1 MDKGRFK
8 KRVLDVME
16 ELDAVRKTRKND
28 VNASLKDD
36 AKDDVKDDVNVP
48 LKNDVKDDV
57 NVPLKNDVKDDVN
70 VPLKDD
76 NVPLKDDVNVPL
88 KDDVKDNVN
97 VPFKDDIKG
106 DVNVPFKDDIKGDVN
121 VPFKDDI
128 NVPLNDDVNIN
139 NISISKPITEDSY
152 HLNNSSF
159 LFSKASINFKSPIP
173 VHNQLFIRLFPSDPV
188 YAVLSTQYNYKFFNH
203 NIPEIPNTAPTI
215 DQLWHHLLVYRNELS
230 TTSSKYP
237 LINREPN
244 TEFFT
249 SVNEN
254 FASYKNAKGVK
265 NKDRVPLYYYMYDL
279 KNKKPLHVPVWEA
292 KRMFCKMYENY
303 AMNTKQCRS
312 LIEIILKIIPYM
324 NREFP
329 IIIRGSGVPVDG
341 MTKVTNLNE
350 KYKDERSDFSP
361 EYCLAEILIH
371 YPDLK
376 RCSWNMDNR
385 KNQTLR
391 DDLIIDSTVEEDH

>member
-1 MDKGRFK
+1 MNRGRFK
-8 KRVLDVME
+8 KHVLDVME
-16 ELDAVRKTRKND
+16 ELDAVRKTRK
-28 VNASLKDD
+28 
-36 AKDDVKDDVNVP
+36 DDVKDVVNVP
-48 LKNDVKDDV
+48 LKNDD
-57 NVPLKNDVKDDVN
+57 KN
-70 VPLKDD
+70 DD
-76 NVPLKDDVNVPL
+76 NVPIKDDIKNDDNVPIKDDVNVPL
-88 KDDVKDNVN
+88 KDDVKD
-97 VPFKDDIKG
+97 
-106 DVNVPFKDDIKGDVN
+106 DVNVPLKDDVKDDVN
-121 VPFKDDI
+121 VPLKDDF
-128 NVPLNDDVNIN
+128 NLHHNTNDVNIN
-139 NISISKPITEDSY
+139 NNSISKSITEQSY

-188 YAVLSTQYNYKFFNH
+188 YAVLSTQYNYKFFTH

-244 TEFFT
+244 TDFFT

-265 NKDRVPLYYYMYDL
+265 NKDRIPLYYYMYDL
-279 KNKKPLHVPVWEA
+279 KNKKPLHVHIWEA

-303 AMNTKQCRS
+303 VMNTKQCRS
-312 LIEIILKIIPYM
+312 LIEIILKIIPHM

-350 KYKDERSDFSP
+350 KYKDKRSDFSP

-376 RCSWNMDNR
+376 LCSWNLDNR